1 MTDDNIKP
9 TTTKPDEII
18 TLALD
23 RWKQSNDA
31 FAEPRRLFVDDIRFA
46 VLGEQWTDEAKE
58 LRKNRVCLTENR
70 LPSFIAQVVGDQR
83 QNRPR
88 IKVRPVDSDSDPAV
102 ASVFTGIIRN
112 IENTSQAESIR
123 DHAFK
128 QAVSGSWGY
137 YGIHTRYC
145 DEMSFDQEIY
155 HRFIPNPLAVYDD
168 PSAKLPDR
176 SDRKWAFIVDTISA
190 EEFKSR
196 YPNAKSD
203 GFEQGEGET
212 YSDWFTEDTARI
224 AEYWYVKPEK
234 KKIALLSDGRSVSVS
249 EARELISNQ
258 PIAEEGAL
266 PVEPLSIVKDRETTI
281 HKVYSCIISG
291 SEILEGPT
299 EWTGKFIPLIY
310 VSGKEDNIEGRTYTT
325 SLVRWAKDPQRM
337 HNYWLSATT
346 EIIALQPKA
355 PWLLTP
361 KQVEGHERM
370 WAAANIENK
379 PYLLYNNDGSGI
391 PQRLA
396 MSNFPQGAYTM
407 MQSSVDGIKATMGL
421 YDASLGNQGNETS
434 GKAIIARQRE
444 GDTATYEFI
453 DNLSK
458 AIAFEGR
465 VIVDLIP
472 KIYDTE
478 KIVRIINPD
487 DSEKFVIIN
496 RAMTSEEAPKYGADK
511 KAAEGTIYDLK
522 AGKYDVVVETGPSYS
537 TQRMEAAETMW
548 QMAQAWPPLMD
559 RAGDLVF
566 KNSDTAGAQE
576 IAARLRKTLPPGLVE
591 PEEGEQPPA
600 PPQPTIQD
608 QIEMGKLKLEEE
620 KLKVELFKV
629 QTQGEETDKRTKA
642 IVLDTFAEVFGDDM
656 NMGGMMRGSE
666 RNP

>member
-1 MTDDNIKP
+1 MDGCVMTDDIKP
-9 TTTKPDEII
+9 TTSKPDEIV

-23 RWKQSNDA
+23 RWKESNDA
-31 FAEPRRLFVDDIRFA
+31 FAEPRRLFVEDIRFA
-46 VLGEQWTDEAKE
+46 VLGEQWTDESKE
-58 LRKNRVCLTENR
+58 LRKGRPCLTENR
-70 LPSFIAQVVGDQR
+70 IPTFIAQVVGDQR

-88 IKVRPVDSDSDPAV
+88 IKVRPVDSKSDPAV
-102 ASVFTGIIRN
+102 ASVLTGIIKN
-112 IENTSQAESIR
+112 IENVSQAESIR

-145 DEMSFDQEIY
+145 DEMGFDQEIY
-155 HRFIPNPLAVYDD
+155 HRFIPNPLSVYDD
-168 PSAKLPDR
+168 PHAKLPDR
-176 SDRKWAFIVDTISA
+176 SDRKWAFICDTLAMS
-190 EEFKSR
+190 EFKEL
-196 YPNAKSD
+196 YPDKQSD
-203 GFEQGEGET
+203 FPQGTGES
-212 YSDWFTEDTARI
+212 YSDWFTEDSARI
-224 AEYWYVKPEK
+224 AEYWYVKSEK
-234 KKIALLSDGRSVSVS
+234 KKIALLSNGESVTID
-249 EARELISNQ
+249 EARKLIELDPTIT
-258 PIAEEGAL
+258 IE
-266 PVEPLSIVKDRETTI
+266 KDRETTI
-281 HKVYSCIISG
+281 NKVYSCIISG
-291 SEILEGPT
+291 MEILEGPT
-299 EWTGKFIPLIY
+299 AWSGKYIPLIY
-310 VSGKEDNIEGRTYTT
+310 VGGKEDNIEGRTYVT

-370 WAAANIENK
+370 WAAANFENK

-396 MSNFPQGAYTM
+396 MNNLPQGAFTM
-407 MQSSVDGIKATMGL
+407 MQSSIDGIKATMGL
-421 YDASLGNQGNETS
+421 YDASLGNQSNETS

-444 GDTATYEFI
+444 GDTATFEFI

-458 AIAFEGR
+458 SIAFEGR

-487 DSEKFVIIN
+487 ESEKFVIVN
-496 RAMTSEEAPKYGADK
+496 RALAGDEVSKYGVDK
-511 KAAEGTIYDLK
+511 KANEGTIYDLK
-522 AGKYDVVVETGPSYS
+522 AGKYDVMVESGPSYN
-537 TQRMEAAETMW
+537 TQRMEAADNLVSII
-548 QMAQAWPPLMD
+548 QAAPQLMEI
-559 RAGDLVF
+559 AGDLLF
-566 KNSDTAGAQE
+566 KNLDWPGAGEVAT
-576 IAARLRKTLPPGLVE
+576 RLKKTLPPGLVE

-608 QIEMGKLKLEEE
+608 QIEMGKLELEKE

-642 IVLDTFAEVFGDDM
+642 IVLDTISEVFGNDM
-656 NMGGMMRGSE
+656 GMGGM
-666 RNP
+666 RNSG